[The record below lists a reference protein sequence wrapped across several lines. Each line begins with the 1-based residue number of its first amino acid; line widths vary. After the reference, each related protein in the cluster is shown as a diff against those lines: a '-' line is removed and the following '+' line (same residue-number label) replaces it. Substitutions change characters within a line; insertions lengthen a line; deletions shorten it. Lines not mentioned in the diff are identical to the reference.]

1 MCIRDRPSSVPRSP
15 RSRRSCRCWRDTP
28 TWSWTTWGR
37 QSCPASSTSGPSSS
51 NDARTSPASTRSYGD
66 FWGSRQRCVSIAT
79 GPCSCVQSQPRL
91 ALTASTRCGPLRRP
105 CRCPNR
111 SRPRWPGSSA
121 CTADRQRPVTGP
133 HRAIAATRL
142 AVRKTLGEIEQVH
155 PGALVLVACSG
166 GADSLALAA
175 AVAFEAPR
183 AGLSPGAVIVDHD
196 LQEGSLAVAERAADQ
211 CRGLGL
217 EPVEIVTVQVWS
229 SGGGHGN
236 GDGVASGP
244 EARARDARYS
254 AFEDVAERVGA
265 VAVLLGHTRD
275 DQAEQVL
282 LGLARGSGAR
292 SLSGMPARRGPYVRP
307 LLGVARATTVAAC
320 EAAGLTAW
328 VDPHNSDPAYGRVRA
343 RALLPVLET
352 ELGPGAVAALAR
364 SADLLRED
372 ADALDDLATEARGE
386 LGRPG
391 PRLPGRRAHR
401 RPHGADRPNVPVP
414 QPLPGRARSPGPGA
428 RRERAPD
435 RMPGRCCVDPPTP

>member
-1 MCIRDRPSSVPRSP
+1 M
-15 RSRRSCRCWRDTP
+15 
-28 TWSWTTWGR
+28 
-37 QSCPASSTSGPSSS
+37 
-51 NDARTSPASTRSYGD
+51 
-66 FWGSRQRCVSIAT
+66 
-79 GPCSCVQSQPRL
+79 
-91 ALTASTRCGPLRRP
+91 
-105 CRCPNR
+105 
-111 SRPRWPGSSA
+111 
-121 CTADRQRPVTGP
+121 TGP

-155 PGALVLVACSG
+155 QGALVLVACSG

-386 LGRPG
+386 LGPG
-391 PRLPGRRAHR
+391 WIEAAALLRLPKAIRTRVWRLLALEAGCSPGGLISSHIDSLDTLVTCWRGQG
-401 RPHGADRPNVPVP
+401 PID
-414 QPLPGRARSPGPGA
+414 LPGHVQGSRTDGRVLVA
-428 RRERAPD
+428 AP
-435 RMPGRCCVDPPTP
+435 RQVE